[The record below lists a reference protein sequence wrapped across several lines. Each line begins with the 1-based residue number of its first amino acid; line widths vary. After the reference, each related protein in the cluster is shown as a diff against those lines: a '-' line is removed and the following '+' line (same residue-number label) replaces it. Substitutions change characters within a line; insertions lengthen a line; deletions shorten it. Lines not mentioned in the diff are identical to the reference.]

1 MMAIHYTKGEE
12 RTNYISHAGG
22 ILLGIVVGT
31 LLLIYCYRHENLWMQ
46 WGVWLYMFG
55 MLGSY
60 IASPTPNELTID
72 STKLYPSVMLLIV
85 TPSTAQFVVISGRY
99 TPRLW

>member
-1 MMAIHYTKGEE
+1 MAIKYTKGEE

-46 WGVWLYMFG
+46 WGVWQ
-55 MLGSY
+55 
-60 IASPTPNELTID
+60 I
-72 STKLYPSVMLLIV
+72 
-85 TPSTAQFVVISGRY
+85 GRAHV
-99 TPRLW
+99 